1 MNQQGRRAL
10 GITLGVTLA
19 IVLAIGLVDFVRD
32 DGSDATE
39 SGTPIDVATQS
50 RTPIEVAALG
60 PQIGEPVPDFSLPDQ
75 NGDVQ
80 TLDDILGPGGA
91 LLLFHRSADW

>member
-1 MNQQGRRAL
+1 MNEQGKRAAL
-10 GITLGVTLA
+10 GIALAVLVIGVGWYAMQSRTPSGIEMQSQSPL
-19 IVLAIGLVDFVRD
+19 
-32 DGSDATE
+32 DATSE
-39 SGTPIDVATQS
+39 A

-60 PQIGEPVPDFSLPDQ
+60 PQVGEPVPDFSLPDQ

-80 TLDDILGPGGA
+80 TLDDILGPRGA